1 MSEIYLKLPQLKAET
16 EKCLQCK
23 TKPCKAACPVSCS
36 PCDFIKYAKEGDF
49 NKAAEEILRQNPLG
63 ETCGLICPDKFCMKA
78 CVRANLDAPIKI
90 PAVQA
95 AIMQKAGE
103 VCVDDKPDNG
113 KKIAVVGLGPAGIG
127 AVAEALKQGFSVDA
141 FEKES
146 SVGGALNLI
155 PNERLPKEVLSK
167 EWQRISNTPRLQV
180 NFSVEISDY
189 KSLLNSDYKA
199 IIIAL
204 GEQKSR
210 KLGIEGEQFA
220 LDYTEYLKNP
230 QKYTV
235 SGHVMIVGGGAAAVD
250 CALTAAKQGAR
261 HTEMLVRRGI
271 SNMRI
276 TAAERDSLLQAAV
289 DITAMTKPLK
299 IEKSGDKLIV
309 DTIKTEFDEQGK
321 LVEVA
326 GTQIR
331 RNNIDLVITALGS
344 DRAEEPL
351 ENAKIIYVGDFIT
364 GGSTAVQAVASG
376 KKAILQILQES
387 VNNG

>member
-1 MSEIYLKLPQLKAET
+1 MSELYLKQPQLKAEL

-36 PCDFIKYAKEGDF
+36 PCDFIKYAKEGNFD
-49 NKAAEEILRQNPLG
+49 KAAEEILRQNPLG

-78 CVRANLDAPIKI
+78 CTRANLDASIKI

-95 AIMQKAGE
+95 AIMQKANE
-103 VCVDDKPDNG
+103 VFVDGNPDNG

-155 PNERLPKEVLSK
+155 PNERLPKEVLLK
-167 EWQRISNTPRLQV
+167 EWQRISNNPRLQV
-180 NFSVEISDY
+180 NFSIEVSNY
-189 KSLLNSDYKA
+189 KSLLNKDYDA
-199 IIIAL
+199 IVIAL

-220 LDYTEYLKNP
+220 LDYTEYLQNP
-230 QKYTV
+230 QKYV
-235 SGHVMIVGGGAAAVD
+235 ISGHVMIVGGGAAAVD
-250 CALTAAKQGAR
+250 CALTAARQGAR

-326 GTQIR
+326 GTQIK

-344 DRAEEPL
+344 DRAEEPV
-351 ENAKIIYVGDFIT
+351 ENPKIIYAGDFIT

-376 KKAILQILQES
+376 KKTIDMIVERQP
-387 VNNG
+387 

>member
-1 MSEIYLKLPQLKAET
+1 MSELYLKQPQLKAEL

-36 PCDFIKYAKEGDF
+36 PCDFIKYAKEGNFD
-49 NKAAEEILRQNPLG
+49 KAAEEILRQNPLG
-63 ETCGLICPDKFCMKA
+63 ETCGLVCPDKFCMKA
-78 CVRANLDAPIKI
+78 CTRANLDAPIKI

-95 AIMQKAGE
+95 AIMQKASE
-103 VCVDDKPDNG
+103 VCVDGKPDNG

-155 PNERLPKEVLSK
+155 PNERLPKEVLLK
-167 EWQRISNTPRLQV
+167 EWQRISNNPRLQV
-180 NFSVEISDY
+180 NFSIEVSNY
-189 KSLLNSDYKA
+189 KSLLNKDYDA
-199 IIIAL
+199 IVIAL

-220 LDYTEYLKNP
+220 LDYTEYLQNP
-230 QKYTV
+230 QKYVV

-250 CALTAAKQGAR
+250 CALTAARQGAR

-351 ENAKIIYVGDFIT
+351 ENAKIIYAGDFIT

-376 KKAILQILQES
+376 KKAIDMIVERQP
-387 VNNG
+387 

>member
-1 MSEIYLKLPQLKAET
+1 MSELYLKQPQLKAEL

-36 PCDFIKYAKEGDF
+36 PCDFIKYAKEGNFD
-49 NKAAEEILRQNPLG
+49 KAAEEILRQNPLG

-78 CVRANLDAPIKI
+78 CTRANLDASIKI

-95 AIMQKAGE
+95 AIMQKANE
-103 VCVDDKPDNG
+103 VFVDGNPDNG

-155 PNERLPKEVLSK
+155 PNERLPKEVLLK
-167 EWQRISNTPRLQV
+167 EWQRISNNPRLQV
-180 NFSVEISDY
+180 NFSIEVSNY
-189 KSLLNSDYKA
+189 KSLLNKDYDA
-199 IIIAL
+199 IVIAL

-220 LDYTEYLKNP
+220 LDYTEYLQNP
-230 QKYTV
+230 QKYVV

-250 CALTAAKQGAR
+250 CALTAARQGAR

-326 GTQIR
+326 GTQIK

-344 DRAEEPL
+344 DRAEEPV
-351 ENAKIIYVGDFIT
+351 ENPKIIYAGDFIT

-376 KKAILQILQES
+376 KKAIDMIVERQP
-387 VNNG
+387 

>member
-1 MSEIYLKLPQLKAET
+1 MSELYLKQPQLKAEL

-36 PCDFIKYAKEGDF
+36 PCDFIKYAKEGNFD
-49 NKAAEEILRQNPLG
+49 KAAEEILRQNPLG

-78 CVRANLDAPIKI
+78 CTRANLDASIKI

-95 AIMQKAGE
+95 AIMQKANE
-103 VCVDDKPDNG
+103 VFVDGNPDNG

-155 PNERLPKEVLSK
+155 PNERLPKEVLLK
-167 EWQRISNTPRLQV
+167 EWQRISNNPRLQV
-180 NFSVEISDY
+180 NFSIEVSNY
-189 KSLLNSDYKA
+189 KSLLNKDYDA
-199 IIIAL
+199 IVIAL

-220 LDYTEYLKNP
+220 LDYTEYLQNP
-230 QKYTV
+230 QKYV
-235 SGHVMIVGGGAAAVD
+235 ISGHVMIVGGGAAAVD
-250 CALTAAKQGAR
+250 CALTAARQGAR

-299 IEKSGDKLIV
+299 IEKSGDKVIV

-326 GTQIR
+326 GTQIK

-344 DRAEEPL
+344 DRAEEPV
-351 ENAKIIYVGDFIT
+351 ENPKIIYAGDFIT

-376 KKAILQILQES
+376 KKTIDMIVERQP
-387 VNNG
+387 